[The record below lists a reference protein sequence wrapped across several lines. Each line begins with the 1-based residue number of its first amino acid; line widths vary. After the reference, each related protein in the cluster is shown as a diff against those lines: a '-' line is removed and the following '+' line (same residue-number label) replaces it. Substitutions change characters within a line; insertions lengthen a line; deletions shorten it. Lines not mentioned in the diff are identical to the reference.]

1 LKLKPESRT
10 IRIETSGSY
19 VTATSES
26 LACYYLTEAKTTT
39 WEKQLEGLKNSD
51 SHKPEALRSSITGTS
66 YRQQIASQ
74 AYSYSFF
81 ASKSFESLSQRL
93 PTVATYRKNPIR
105 AFPDFRLP
113 GPYLPTT

>member
-1 LKLKPESRT
+1 MSLQKVSLKLKLEYESRT

-19 VTATSES
+19 VTTTSES

-39 WEKQLEGLKNSD
+39 WEKQLEDLKNSD
-51 SHKPEALRSSITGTS
+51 SHKPEALRNSITGTS

-81 ASKSFESLSQRL
+81 CLQIF
-93 PTVATYRKNPIR
+93 
-105 AFPDFRLP
+105 
-113 GPYLPTT
+113 